1 MTVLFAIYSIFDTTV
16 RLFEYGGDE
25 LEAVENARLGLER
38 MPREIRAF
46 YPQNGGVLLSAADS
60 DEITFQH
67 RAGGPLETITYSL
80 SGGSPSHL
88 RRNGQRVAGPLGG
101 AEGVRFAYC
110 AGSAGCSS
118 VLTTEHQVDLVRIT
132 VKARAL
138 GAADV
143 VSTMRTPSTGTPSA
157 RFSSSSKID

>member
-1 MTVLFAIYSIFDTTV
+1 
-16 RLFEYGGDE
+16 
-25 LEAVENARLGLER
+25 
-38 MPREIRAF
+38 
-46 YPQNGGVLLSAADS
+46 
-60 DEITFQH
+60 
-67 RAGGPLETITYSL
+67 
-80 SGGSPSHL
+80 
-88 RRNGQRVAGPLGG
+88 LGG

-118 VLTTEHQVDLVRIT
+118 VLTAEHQVDLVRIT

-157 RFSSSSKID
+157 RFSSSSKIV